1 MLWILGDLSFVG
13 YTAGNRWLYDYL
25 LEDTAH
31 YTYIYD
37 TLTRVDSWDGSGS
50 RCTFSTPTERANFVL
65 SRYPDFTVSDTS
77 FAYYDGTYLV
87 DFAKAEIHPFQ
98 GVGIRTLKFPLT
110 VGETWQA
117 IDTCIYAIGER
128 IPHPNGSIDTD
139 TLTDTLWYD
148 TSYASLVS
156 HVGDTVVVAL
166 SPIRMAEKI
175 TEIYPLDDTLL
186 ICCVTTLKEL
196 YGTVTYIL
204 NSGLYRLNIDSAVFY
219 QSALLIDTAE
229 TPWDTTYMPLSYV
242 RTMYNFLTW
251 NLVPI
256 SVEERK
262 FRGPLSLTI
271 SGRFLK
277 VNTTGDVYAYDG
289 RRIAHL
295 RPGEEIKLKPGI
307 YFVKMGNQTEK
318 VLVR

>member
-156 HVGDTVVVAL
+156 YVGDTMVVAFL
-166 SPIRMAEKI
+166 LNMNVKLTDFTFI
-175 TEIYPLDDTLL
+175 DDTTYM
-186 ICCVTTLKEL
+186 CCR
-196 YGTVTYIL
+196 TYYHSY
-204 NSGLYRLNIDSAVFY
+204 SGRVEYVAGFGMKRFRIDSAVVDISY
-219 QSALLIDTAE
+219 GLINTN
-229 TPWDTTYMPLSYV
+229 TWDTTFVPRTFLDSMYV
-242 RTMYNFLTW
+242 GLVWEN
-251 NLVPI
+251 VPI
-256 SVEERK
+256 SVLERPSTK
-262 FRGPLSLTI
+262 SGSVVVN
-271 SGRFLK
+271 SGRVK
-277 VNTTGDVYAYDG
+277 VNTPASVYGADG
-289 RRIAHL
+289 RLVARL
-295 RPGEEIKLKPGI
+295 QKGQSVRLKRGL
-307 YFVKMGNQTEK
+307 YFVKTAKGTAK
-318 VLVR
+318 VLVK